1 MAKIITKKQ
10 LFLRRNEDMQ
20 NKLKEIIELIKE
32 HGPMENLGLEKEM
45 VGRIL
50 SIFDAAGVKALVM
63 LERPGKD
70 IAMLANGMSDEAV
83 SLLLVKLFAE
93 FPGLHRK
100 VIEKTIIIKGM
111 LAEQDEDN
119 MPPPEATIH

>member
-1 MAKIITKKQ
+1 
-10 LFLRRNEDMQ
+10 MQ

-63 LERPGKD
+63 LERPNKD

>member
-1 MAKIITKKQ
+1 
-10 LFLRRNEDMQ
+10 MQ
-20 NKLKEIIELIKE
+20 NKLKEIEEIKEFIKE
-32 HGPMENLGLEKEM
+32 HGPIENLGLEKEM

-93 FPGLHRK
+93 HPGLHRK

-111 LAEQDEDN
+111 LAEQGEDN
-119 MPPPEATIH
+119 TPPPEATIH

>member
-1 MAKIITKKQ
+1 
-10 LFLRRNEDMQ
+10 MQ

-93 FPGLHRK
+93 LPGLHRK

-119 MPPPEATIH
+119 TPPPEATIH

>member
-1 MAKIITKKQ
+1 M
-10 LFLRRNEDMQ
+10 EE
-20 NKLKEIIELIKE
+20 KLTEIIEFIKE
-32 HGPMENLGLEKEM
+32 HGPIENLSLEKEM

-119 MPPPEATIH
+119 TPPPEATIH